1 MGYVDRT
8 LRKGEVVIV
17 RARLHWII
25 YAPAI
30 AMIILGVVVLLIGD
44 DFRIFGVM
52 PIAGAI
58 FLAGSAWLYR
68 LTTEIAA
75 TSRRFI
81 VKRGMLRRNIIEIQA
96 WQIESVT
103 IDQSMWGRMLNF
115 GTLIV
120 GGTGMASDAI
130 YRVARPM
137 ELRHAVDE
145 ISSALRGR
153 PPP

>member
-8 LRKGEVVIV
+8 LRPGEAVIV
-17 RARLHWII
+17 RARLHWIV

-30 AMIILGVVVLLIGD
+30 AMVVLGLMLLFIGGD
-44 DFRIFGVM
+44 AQIFA
-52 PIAGAI
+52 PIPIFAAP
-58 FLAGSAWLYR
+58 FLAGLAWLYR
-68 LTTEIAA
+68 ATTEIAA

-81 VKRGMLRRNIIEIQA
+81 VKRGMLRRNVIEIQA

-103 IDQSMWGRMLNF
+103 IDQSIWGRVFNF

-153 PPP
+153 QPL